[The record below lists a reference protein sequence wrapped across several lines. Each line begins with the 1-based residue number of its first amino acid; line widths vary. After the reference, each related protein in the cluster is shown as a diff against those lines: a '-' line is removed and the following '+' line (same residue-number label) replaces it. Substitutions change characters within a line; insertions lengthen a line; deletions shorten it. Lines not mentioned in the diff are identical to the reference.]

1 MLTLGLETSCDETSA
16 SVVKDGRRILSNVI
30 SSSQEFHKKY
40 GGVIPEIASRLQ
52 IELINYVVKRALS
65 RVPLDKIDLIA
76 VTAGPGLAGSLL
88 VGISFAKA
96 LSFSRGIP
104 CVGVNHLKAHLYANF
119 FNKRPP
125 AFPFV
130 GLLIS
135 GGHTALVYV
144 SGFDEFELLGQTRD
158 DAAGEAFDKVAKIL
172 SLGYPGGP
180 IIDEISRGVNPGK
193 VKFTRPY
200 LKKDSLDF
208 SFSGIKTQVLYYVRD
223 RFPQPAGPQ
232 AANGHGRKDVAAGFQ
247 EAVVEVLVNKAM
259 LACRR
264 REVKQIVL
272 GGGVSRNTRL
282 RRALSS
288 QAKTQ
293 GIEVFCPAPVLCT
306 DNAAMV
312 AGLGYRL
319 YKEGKVADLRLTA
332 CPAMTIEEG
341 GN

>member
-1 MLTLGLETSCDETSA
+1 MLVLGLETSCDETSA

-40 GGVIPEIASRLQ
+40 GGVIPEIASRLHL
-52 IELINYVVKRALS
+52 ELINYVVKKALS

-76 VTAGPGLAGSLL
+76 VTSGPGLAGSLL
-88 VGISFAKA
+88 VGTSFAKA

-104 CVGVNHLKAHLYANF
+104 FVGVNHLRAHIYANF
-119 FNKRPP
+119 FNQRPP
-125 AFPFV
+125 VFPFV
-130 GLLIS
+130 GLLVS

-158 DAAGEAFDKVAKIL
+158 DAVGKAFDKVTKIL

-180 IIDEISRGVNPGK
+180 IIDEISQEVDAKKAVR
-193 VKFTRPY
+193 FTRPY
-200 LKKDSLDF
+200 LKGDSLDF

-223 RFPQPAGPQ
+223 RAEHINP
-232 AANGHGRKDVAAGFQ
+232 RLTRETAAGFQ
-247 EAVVEVLVNKAM
+247 EAVVEVLVNKAI
-259 LACRR
+259 LACGK
-264 REVKQIVL
+264 REVKRIVL

-288 QAKTQ
+288 QAKAQ
-293 GIEVFCPAPVLCT
+293 GIEVFYPAPILCT

-319 YKEGKVADLRLTA
+319 YKKGKAADLHLTA
-332 CPAMTIEEG
+332 CPGMRIEEG

>member
-1 MLTLGLETSCDETSA
+1 VLVLGLETSCDETSA

-52 IELINYVVKRALS
+52 LELINYVVKRALS
-65 RVPLDKIDLIA
+65 GVSLNKIDLIA
-76 VTAGPGLAGSLL
+76 VTSGPGLAGSLL

-96 LSFSRGIP
+96 LSFSRDTP
-104 CVGVNHLKAHLYANF
+104 CVGVNHLRAHLYANF

-130 GLLIS
+130 GLLVS

-144 SGFDEFELLGQTRD
+144 SGFNEFELLGQTRD

-180 IIDEISRGVNPGK
+180 IIDEISRGVNPAK

-223 RFPQPAGPQ
+223 RADHINP
-232 AANGHGRKDVAAGFQ
+232 RLTKETAAGFQ
-247 EAVVEVLVNKAM
+247 EAVVEVLVNKAI

-272 GGGVSRNTRL
+272 GGGVSRNSRL
-282 RRALSS
+282 RNVLSVEVRPY
-288 QAKTQ
+288 
-293 GIEVFCPAPVLCT
+293 GIEVFYPEPTLCT

-312 AGLGYRL
+312 AGLGYQL
-319 YKEGKVADLRLTA
+319 YKKGKVADLHLTA
-332 CPAMTIEEG
+332 CPRMTIAEDEKIE
-341 GN
+341 N